1 MKKRTS
7 VKDVTIMNK
16 TSEDDVTTMKKK
28 TKTEVTVA
36 IESSFTDL
44 KSRRTLISAAPAAA
58 SPCSE
63 GAAIVRKRRSG
74 TSSVDDC
81 LSQGMQEY
89 KNLRQQKIANAC
101 AFRLHQCHES
111 PSTLQTCYAKTSTPP
126 SHRLH
131 LHIVARVK
139 MSPRSSIKGTRQN
152 QSKLWQLPVNSKQ
165 SSLLVKLKKRMLE
178 RKLKL
183 KRFTTNHL
191 FDNVFAVPED
201 EEETRYEPLQDS
213 IMAASKEEL
222 VAREVIAKT
231 AHKLFRK
238 QQGVWSQLGKPYECL
253 GIPDDVRL
261 SNLQHPRSE
270 EPPKDKGNHGS
281 RAHNSFQEKQPGHS
295 GSKWVKKGDLDLK
308 SVPETISCIP
318 QSRRRKELLQNYAN
332 ASSQMSRMLMKMGL
346 VDFHDSNHVRFPRSS
361 IVVAESIRKSI
372 KEGGA
377 FPEELA
383 SGMMASNARELS
395 QMPLEGEQF
404 ILGMHGEAI
413 QFLANGDGSAPS
425 PLLNKDVNFSPVLEN
440 RPQTPTTCTLSS
452 SNYKVARHQPHL
464 DDNLVFGWKKR
475 ILTLRK
481 SLEKDLHLQ
490 LVERSDRRERWRSCS
505 PFSAEVAN
513 KMMERLD
520 KFGGRQSPSNN
531 SDIWKSADVHH
542 KMLPQKQVQIETQIN
557 SIQRFYDRVCTF
569 TSHLPRADPL
579 MDVFIEF
586 MKNHLEEGGVMNPNM
601 LLSLCK
607 SLARLPEHVVNLGH
621 ITSVFPILQFIGK
634 ELHVTSIIFNKIM
647 QDSGLTRSNID
658 V

>member
-1 MKKRTS
+1 
-7 VKDVTIMNK
+7 
-16 TSEDDVTTMKKK
+16 
-28 TKTEVTVA
+28 
-36 IESSFTDL
+36 
-44 KSRRTLISAAPAAA
+44 
-58 SPCSE
+58 
-63 GAAIVRKRRSG
+63 
-74 TSSVDDC
+74 
-81 LSQGMQEY
+81 
-89 KNLRQQKIANAC
+89 
-101 AFRLHQCHES
+101 
-111 PSTLQTCYAKTSTPP
+111 
-126 SHRLH
+126 
-131 LHIVARVK
+131 IVARVK
-139 MSPRSSIKGTRQN
+139 MSPRSSIKGTRQK

-183 KRFTTNHL
+183 KRFTTDHL

-222 VAREVIAKT
+222 VAREVIAKA

-253 GIPDDVRL
+253 GIPDDVRF

-295 GSKWVKKGDLDLK
+295 GSKWVKKDDSDLK

-332 ASSQMSRMLMKMGL
+332 ASSQMSQMLMKMGL

-395 QMPLEGEQF
+395 QMPLQ
-404 ILGMHGEAI
+404 GMYVALNLNDLRNDNAAQQGVHKI
-413 QFLANGDGSAPS
+413 SGDGSAPS
-425 PLLNKDVNFSPVLEN
+425 PLLNKDVNISPVLEN
-440 RPQTPTTCTLSS
+440 RPQTPTTGALSS
-452 SNYKVARHQPHL
+452 SNYKPQI

-490 LVERSDRRERWRSCS
+490 LVARSDRRERWRSCS

-520 KFGGRQSPSNN
+520 KFGGRQIDHLLLSFS
-531 SDIWKSADVHH
+531 KVHKH
-542 KMLPQKQVQIETQIN
+542 RLQIETQIN